1 MKGQDLVLLSQWII
15 LVQVYM
21 SKSTV
26 RPVDCEISAFKHFGI
41 YNLQDQG
48 HILRQI
54 SRLTCICFMTL
65 KIHTECQVHILFPC
79 FVHKT

>member
-1 MKGQDLVLLSQWII
+1 MTLISGMKGQDLVLLSQWII

-48 HILRQI
+48 HILF
-54 SRLTCICFMTL
+54 LT
-65 KIHTECQVHILFPC
+65 VHYVDLDITTY
-79 FVHKT
+79 VHLLYDLENSY